1 MKAFL
6 RLRNRSLNRMKGVI
20 LPSIAHK
27 KSSKAIKKSHSAN
40 GSTTGTSSPVSK
52 PSSPSKTNL
61 AFLSAKLVEAL
72 MRGPNR
78 RVVLRNRRLL
88 LSQHRRLSA

>member
-6 RLRNRSLNRMKGVI
+6 RLRNRSLNRMKV
-20 LPSIAHK
+20 LTPSVQ
-27 KSSKAIKKSHSAN
+27 SKNKTIKKNLRNSSMT
-40 GSTTGTSSPVSK
+40 TTGTSSPVSK

-61 AFLSAKLVEAL
+61 AFLSIKLAEAL

-78 RVVLRNRRLL
+78 RVVLRNRRLMK
-88 LSQHRRLSA
+88 SHRQMRA

>member
-6 RLRNRSLNRMKGVI
+6 RLRNRSLNRMKGMISPLIVN
-20 LPSIAHK
+20 SK
-27 KSSKAIKKSHSAN
+27 MSKAIKKSAS
-40 GSTTGTSSPVSK
+40 STGTSSPASK

-61 AFLSAKLVEAL
+61 AFLGAKLVEAL

-78 RVVLRNRRLL
+78 RVVLKNRRLL
-88 LSQHRRLSA
+88 